1 MFHLAI
7 SCSSYILFFL
17 VKMLTPTQ
25 QSAWRVQE
33 QTRTIRIIR

>member
-7 SCSSYILFFL
+7 SFLSCVLFFL

-25 QSAWRVQE
+25 QATWRVQE
-33 QTRTIRIIR
+33 ENRTPRTIL

>member
-7 SCSSYILFFL
+7 SCSSYIIFSL
-17 VKMLTPTQ
+17 VKMLTPVQ

-33 QTRTIRIIR
+33 QTRTIRTIR

>member
-7 SCSSYILFFL
+7 SCSSYIVFFL

-33 QTRTIRIIR
+33 HTHTIRTSR